1 MKDKILDLLKQN
13 QSYVSG
19 EQISNK
25 IGVTRAAIWKGI
37 KKLQEE
43 GYIIESKTKIGYKLI
58 EEPDVVTTSVLKP
71 LLKNNKLVQEIY
83 YKDELDST
91 NEFAKS
97 LAREGALE
105 GTIVIADTQT
115 SGKGRLG
122 RTWVSPP
129 KTGIWLSLIL
139 RPEIKPQH
147 AGQLTLLSGLCMCEA
162 IHNITGMNS
171 YIKWPNDVV
180 VNGKKVC
187 GILTEMNAEIERVNH
202 VVLGIGV
209 NVNQNE
215 FNEDLPYATSLS
227 IEGQTNYKRSIIVK
241 EFIDI
246 FEKAY
251 EAYKVSESLA
261 EFLPRYEN
269 KCITLGKEVKI
280 IEGGREIIAQAIN
293 VEENGNLIVML
304 SDGSKK
310 QIYAGEVSVRGLFGY
325 I

>member
-58 EEPDVVTTSVLKP
+58 QEPDVVTTSLLKP

-83 YKDELDST
+83 YKDELNST

-227 IEGQTNYKRSIIVK
+227 IEGKTNYKRSIIVK

-251 EAYKVSESLA
+251 ETYKVSESLA

-269 KCITLGKEVKI
+269 RCITLGKEVKI
-280 IEGGREIIAQAIN
+280 IEGGKEIIAKAIN

-304 SDGSKK
+304 SDGTKK